1 MATTWKQ
8 HEKSLSEPGLC
19 QLLPIRDYLD
29 DVMIRLSGEFVAGY
43 VLKGAVSYFADDA
56 GLNTIKLH
64 LEAILRT
71 IPEESMRL
79 QFRFEVTEDLG
90 DLLQRYQDCSRTQD
104 EATLAMD
111 QNRLAMWQRKEAG
124 GGPRSST
131 HERSRPVSG
140 DQAGACSPEA
150 RSAPVAAVSV
160 LGALRHPARAMLD

>member
-1 MATTWKQ
+1 MPTTWKQ

-56 GLNTIKLH
+56 GLNTIKSH

-90 DLLQRYQDCSRTQD
+90 DLLERYQDCSRTQD
-104 EATLAMD
+104 NATLAMD

-124 GGPRSST
+124 GVCLRRMT
-131 HERSRPVSG
+131 HPERVWDAKRHQRVLAVSG
-140 DQAGACSPEA
+140 
-150 RSAPVAAVSV
+150 RAAERNKDGGGVS
-160 LGALRHPARAMLD
+160 LAS